1 MELDDIIQAV
11 AAAATFTARV
21 TETLSVIRETGH
33 AIGNGA
39 EEIRSELTRA
49 SRRPD
54 WQLPRRIA
62 ANEVGSK

>member
-11 AAAATFTARV
+11 AAATFTARV

-39 EEIRSELTRA
+39 EEIRSELTTA
-49 SRRPD
+49 SLRLDRRC
-54 WQLPRRIA
+54 A
-62 ANEVGSK
+62 ATGSGE

>member
-11 AAAATFTARV
+11 AAATFTARV
-21 TETLSVIRETGH
+21 TETLSVIMETGH

-54 WQLPRRIA
+54 WQLPRRVA